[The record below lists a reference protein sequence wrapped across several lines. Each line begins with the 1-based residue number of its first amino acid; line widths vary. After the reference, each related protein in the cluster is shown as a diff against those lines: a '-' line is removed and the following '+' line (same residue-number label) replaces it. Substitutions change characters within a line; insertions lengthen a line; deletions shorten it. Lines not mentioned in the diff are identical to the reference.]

1 MFIKII
7 KKTGASLTERKG
19 IGFKQNQIST
29 QRKLTP
35 TKSRVMRKNIPV
47 NMVNT
52 RSNKEQKAKEKV
64 SEETTIPVKQSDLE
78 TPNRS
83 IDGAERKT
91 TESTP
96 MPIVEKQ
103 EKKTIEFSP
112 IDNVDETTNNTPETI
127 KDN

>member
-1 MFIKII
+1 MFRKII

-19 IGFKQNQIST
+19 IGLKQNQMST

-52 RSNKEQKAKEKV
+52 RSNKEHKAKEKV
-64 SEETTIPVKQSDLE
+64 SEETTIPVKESDLE
-78 TPNRS
+78 NPNRS

-103 EKKTIEFSP
+103 EKNNRVF
-112 IDNVDETTNNTPETI
+112 TNRQCRRNN
-127 KDN
+127 K